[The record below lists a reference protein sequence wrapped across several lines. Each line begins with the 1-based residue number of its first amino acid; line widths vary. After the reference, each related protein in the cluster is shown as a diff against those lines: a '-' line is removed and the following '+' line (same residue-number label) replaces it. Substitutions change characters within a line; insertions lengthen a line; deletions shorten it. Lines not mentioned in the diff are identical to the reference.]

1 MKRRKIIIFVSI
13 MLALFTVCGCANDRV
28 GDGEEVFEFNLAH
41 FFPVTHPA
49 EKVLVDS
56 WIDAILEATD
66 GRVKITSYPQE
77 TLCKADEIY
86 EGVVSGYAD
95 IGLSCF
101 AYTRGRFPLLE
112 AFELPGVVY
121 ESSWAAS
128 KIAWDG
134 IRELDLEEVQD
145 TKLMMVLA
153 TGSGDLFTTKP
164 VNNLEDLQGM
174 KIRATG
180 LSAETLKTLGAVPE
194 AMPQS
199 DAYEALSRGLVQGNL
214 APVEVLQGWGHAD
227 VTDYLTFTPFLYNTL
242 FFITM
247 NLEKWNAL
255 PEDLQEA
262 ILKVNERI
270 HEDLACSLWDEQNR
284 EALDWARDEKGMEMI
299 TLADAEAARWI
310 EAVVPIQEDFVER
323 MSKQGL
329 DGRTVLDKV
338 IQLAGQ
344 YGK

>member
-1 MKRRKIIIFVSI
+1 MRKKILI
-13 MLALFTVCGCANDRV
+13 LTLFLLGLFLICGCSSDKAD
-28 GDGEEVFEFNLAH
+28 EIYAFNLAH
-41 FFPVTHPA
+41 LFPSTHPA
-49 EKVLVDS
+49 EKELVEK
-56 WIDAILEATD
+56 WAAAVFEATD

-86 EGVVSGYAD
+86 DGVVSGIAD

-112 AFELPGVVY
+112 AFELPGIVY

-128 KIAWDG
+128 KTAWEG
-134 IRELDLEEVQD
+134 IKELDLEEVQD
-145 TKLMMVLA
+145 TKLMLVLA
-153 TGSGDLFTTKP
+153 TGPGDLFTTRLIR
-164 VNNLEDLQGM
+164 NLEDLQGM

-214 APVEVLQGWGHAD
+214 SPVEVLQGWGHAD
-227 VTDYLTFTPFLYNTL
+227 VTDYLTRTPFLYNTL

-247 NLEKWNAL
+247 NLGKWNAL
-255 PEDLQEA
+255 PKDLQEA
-262 ILKVNERI
+262 ILQVNEQI
-270 HEDLACSLWDEQNR
+270 HEELACSLWDEQNR
-284 EALDWARDEKGMEMI
+284 RALDWAINEKGLELI
-299 TLADAEAARWI
+299 TLSDTEAARWV
-310 EAVVPIQEDFVER
+310 EAVKPIQSNFVER

-329 DGRTVLDKV
+329 DGRAVLDKV
-338 IQLAGQ
+338 IELAEQ